1 MATFSIVFQNDE
13 IIIVNKPNGVSVQGG
28 VGISHPLDKELA
40 LQLGQPVHLVH
51 RLDKETS
58 GLLIVAKNAAAATKW
73 TSLIGSKQVKK
84 EYTAICVGHPLAG
97 KNPCR
102 VGQENLLRDVV
113 FSHGKEQSAEL
124 FFTLE
129 SSAELEAEEQ
139 KVKLSLLKIR
149 LGTGRMHQIR
159 IQLAKVGAPLVADD
173 QHGNF
178 KMNKL
183 LRRLGMKK
191 LCLAAT
197 KLSLPLDGG
206 TKEFSV
212 PLPEHMQSA
221 LELAG
226 LCE

>member
-84 EYTAICVGHPLAG
+84 EYTAICVGHPLSG

-102 VGQENLLRDVV
+102 VGKENLLRDVV
-113 FSHGKEQSAEL
+113 FSH
-124 FFTLE
+124 
-129 SSAELEAEEQ
+129 
-139 KVKLSLLKIR
+139 
-149 LGTGRMHQIR
+149 
-159 IQLAKVGAPLVADD
+159 
-173 QHGNF
+173 
-178 KMNKL
+178 
-183 LRRLGMKK
+183 
-191 LCLAAT
+191 
-197 KLSLPLDGG
+197 
-206 TKEFSV
+206 
-212 PLPEHMQSA
+212 
-221 LELAG
+221 
-226 LCE
+226 

>member
-40 LQLGQPVHLVH
+40 LQLGHLVHLVH

-58 GLLIVAKNAAAATKW
+58 GLLIVAKNALAASKW
-73 TSLIGSKQVKK
+73 TALIGGKQVRK
-84 EYTAICVGHPLAG
+84 EYTAICVGLPLVG
-97 KNPCR
+97 KNACS
-102 VGQENLLRDVV
+102 VGKENLLRDVV
-113 FSHGKEQSAEL
+113 FSHGKEQAAEL

-129 SSAELEAEEQ
+129 SVAELEAEGQ
-139 KVKLSLLKIR
+139 KVKLSLLRIR

-159 IQLAKVGAPLVADD
+159 IQLAKAGAPIVADD

-178 KMNKL
+178 KMNKI
-183 LRRLGMKK
+183 LRRLGLKK

-197 KLSLPLDGG
+197 KLSLPLEG
-206 TKEFSV
+206 ENRLFEV
-212 PLPEHMQSA
+212 PLPDHMQKA
-221 LELAG
+221 LELF
-226 LCE
+226 